1 MKVINRKIRKM
12 GGTLTSLVI
21 LLTAILTAPANAIKT
36 HAAEQTLPSGLEN
49 VQLEEKVDEY
59 VEKHERTTA
68 GMAVAVFDGT
78 DELFKKYY
86 GYVDVEDQIA
96 VSEDSVFEWG
106 SATKLLVWVSVMQLY
121 EQGKLEL
128 DRDISHYLPDGFLS
142 NLSYDMPVTMLNL
155 MNHTAWY
162 QDLLVDLFI
171 KEKYKKAIYIII
183 TLYIIFL
190 AAFPAAVFILTNSL
204 PAVATSAAGMLLLC
218 ILSYALNKADD
229 KYISGIVTQLSE
241 LMDILLFINEKEI
254 FPDNEDTVLSKLQNK
269 VIKLYKILKNR
280 SIREEQEHENIK
292 KLVSDISHQLKT
304 PIANLKMYSSF
315 LNDVQLTA
323 RQQKEYIDIICLS
336 VERLNFLSENII
348 KVSRLEGGIIKLKM
362 HRQSINGTVLKAVK
376 DIYTRAQQKRIEIRY
391 NESGRIE
398 LCHDRNWTAEA
409 IFNLLDN
416 AIKYGRPGN
425 IVYLS
430 IKQYGMF
437 AEIAVKDENGVIPYE
452 ERNNIFKRFYRGKNS
467 RRQEGIGIGLYL
479 AREIIVKQ
487 KGYINLKSSKDG
499 NIFSIMLYIEA
510 NFPSC

>member
-1 MKVINRKIRKM
+1 MDKN
-12 GGTLTSLVI
+12 
-21 LLTAILTAPANAIKT
+21 
-36 HAAEQTLPSGLEN
+36 
-49 VQLEEKVDEY
+49 
-59 VEKHERTTA
+59 
-68 GMAVAVFDGT
+68 
-78 DELFKKYY
+78 
-86 GYVDVEDQIA
+86 
-96 VSEDSVFEWG
+96 
-106 SATKLLVWVSVMQLY
+106 
-121 EQGKLEL
+121 
-128 DRDISHYLPDGFLS
+128 
-142 NLSYDMPVTMLNL
+142 
-155 MNHTAWY
+155 
-162 QDLLVDLFI
+162 
-171 KEKYKKAIYIII
+171 KYKKTIYIII
-183 TLYIIFL
+183 ILYISCFIIST
-190 AAFPAAVFILTNSL
+190 ASVFILTGNFI
-204 PAVATSAAGMLLLC
+204 ATAASASGMALIC
-218 ILSYALNKADD
+218 ILSYAIYKVDD
-229 KYISGIVTQLSE
+229 LYISGIILQLSE
-241 LMDILLFINEKEI
+241 LMDVLLFIDGQKI
-254 FPDNEDTVLSKLQNK
+254 FPGNEDTVLSKLQNK
-269 VIKLYKILKNR
+269 VIKLSKILKDKNR
-280 SIREEQEHENIK
+280 QAEQEHENIK
-292 KLVSDISHQLKT
+292 SLVSDISHQLKT
-304 PIANLKMYSSF
+304 HIANLKMYCSF
-315 LNDVQLTA
+315 LADGNFSDEK
-323 RQQKEYIDIICLS
+323 QKEYIDIICLS